1 MPFGNTVKIL
11 GDKKRDQKRNELSRL
26 KILIINEF
34 SMVKADMLY
43 QLNLRLKE
51 IKQIKQN
58 DKDFGGVAVILFG
71 DLMQLRPVRAR
82 YIFQKP
88 KDNKFALSF
97 LVHFL
102 YGSIS
107 TLWNY
112 NKIIDKAKTACTQIF

>member
-1 MPFGNTVKIL
+1 MPFGNTFKIL

-88 KDNKFALSF
+88 KDNKFVLSF